1 MSLDLYQW
9 YRIGFATVLMLW
21 SGWFSRHICQDY
33 QIYQNNY
40 VVKKSPTPTVAKNGN
55 ALSAMW

>member
-1 MSLDLYQW
+1 
-9 YRIGFATVLMLW
+9 MLW
-21 SGWFSRHICQDY
+21 SGWFSRHIYQDY